1 MDALARA
8 KEMKPE
14 EVAALLLEVERL
26 QGKNQRLETSLENKD
41 ALIRWLQ
48 SQVFGPRSERRLLE
62 ELTPEDQLWLGEEML
77 EHSENP
83 PPPEVTVASYERK
96 QRGEKK
102 TGLSE
107 DCASSRLKFDDT
119 VPVEEIRVA
128 DPELAKR
135 DPEQVEFI
143 GEEVTHR
150 LAQRSSYV
158 VLKYVRQ
165 VWRDKGKD
173 EVHKVPTPA
182 GIIDRSYADV
192 SFLAELAVEK
202 CCFHLPLYRQ
212 HQRLTQSGIHIKRS
226 TLTRLLQRVAELME
240 PIYGAQL
247 SSVLQVRFS
256 PWTKAQH
263 RPATATRR

>member
-1 MDALARA
+1 M
-8 KEMKPE
+8 
-14 EVAALLLEVERL
+14 
-26 QGKNQRLETSLENKD
+26 ENKD

-62 ELTPEDQLWLGEEML
+62 ELTPEDQLWLDEEML
-77 EHSENP
+77 EPSENP
-83 PPPEVTVASYERK
+83 PPPEVTVARYERK
-96 QRGEKK
+96 LRGEKK

-107 DCASSRLKFDDT
+107 NCASSRLKFDDT

-165 VWRDKGKD
+165 VWSVLSANAPSSRAPLEVGSPYKD
-173 EVHKVPTPA
+173 QGSTRHA
-182 GIIDRSYADV
+182 
-192 SFLAELAVEK
+192 AET
-202 CCFHLPLYRQ
+202 RQ
-212 HQRLTQSGIHIKRS
+212 GTTDPS
-226 TLTRLLQRVAELME
+226 TFEAEREARRVA
-240 PIYGAQL
+240 
-247 SSVLQVRFS
+247 
-256 PWTKAQH
+256 
-263 RPATATRR
+263 